1 MKLFVGNLSFKA
13 GDNDLEKLFSDYGA
27 VTSAKVMT
35 DKFTGRSRGFGF
47 VEMQDDQAA
56 QEAIS
61 KLNGAQF
68 MDRAITVNEA
78 RERTNSDR
86 PGGGGGNR
94 DRRY

>member
-13 GDNDLEKLFSDYGA
+13 GDNDLENLFSQYGA

-47 VEMQDDQAA
+47 VEMQDNDAATQA
-56 QEAIS
+56 ID
-61 KLNGAQF
+61 KLNGSQF

-78 RERTNSDR
+78 RERTSSDR
-86 PGGGGGNR
+86 PGGGRPGG

>member
-13 GDNDLEKLFSDYGA
+13 GDNDLQTLFSQYGA

-47 VEMQDDQAA
+47 VEMQDDNAANQA
-56 QEAIS
+56 ID

-78 RERTNSDR
+78 RERTGSDR
-86 PGGGGGNR
+86 PGGGGGR
-94 DRRY
+94 SDRRY